1 MLNYTIRTLAF
12 RVSLPEGSQYQKA
25 TYHGTLTTT
34 GLTPSVTYIFTN
46 ITSQR
51 ALNLDIIY
59 EYSAFWAV
67 LRPGLWLAAIL
78 VLVGG
83 LILYRKKRKSSQRI
97 VSDAHVKILQ
107 TYIEIYAERL
117 TLWSDFDSLEENLDR
132 KQIRKRNYN
141 RRIRIVQQRLN
152 SLARAKTNFR
162 PQLHQLDSHYAA
174 IINQVENAESDI
186 EALRETLQGLR
197 RQYRSGRL
205 TRQMYADVTRDPERK
220 IERAKRIIESAI
232 ITLRSEI

>member
-1 MLNYTIRTLAF
+1 L
-12 RVSLPEGSQYQKA
+12 E
-25 TYHGTLTTT
+25 
-34 GLTPSVTYIFTN
+34 
-46 ITSQR
+46 
-51 ALNLDIIY
+51 IIY
-59 EYSAFWAV
+59 EYSAFWAI
-67 LRPGLWLAAIL
+67 LRPGLWITAIL
-78 VLVGG
+78 AIVSGLV
-83 LILYRKKRKSSQRI
+83 IYRKKGESSQRI
-97 VSDAHVKILQ
+97 VSDEHVKILQ

-117 TLWSDFDSLEENLDR
+117 MLWSDFDSLEENLDR

-152 SLARAKTNFR
+152 SLARAVTNFR
-162 PQLHQLDSHYAA
+162 PQLRQLDSHYAA

-205 TRQMYADVTRDPERK
+205 TRQMYADLTRDPERK